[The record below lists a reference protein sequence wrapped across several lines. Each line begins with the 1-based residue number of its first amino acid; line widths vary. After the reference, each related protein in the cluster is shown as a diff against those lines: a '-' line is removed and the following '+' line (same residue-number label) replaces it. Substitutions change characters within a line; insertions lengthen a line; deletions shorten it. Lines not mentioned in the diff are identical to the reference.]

1 MLLYCFLVILR
12 PPKSTLTYPLF
23 PLTMLFRSSRAPAQA
38 AGAMWRASCRAWPLS
53 RIPRGSRRR
62 RGVSPIAS
70 PSAAC
75 AAPPIHHNNHKPE
88 PARQRERAI
97 MPRGKKA
104 VSPVLPENEN
114 DSAGAIA
121 PSVIQSIALGR
132 LMRAPE
138 NVRQTNK
145 AVDVESLADDIAA
158 HGLLQSLIGYAGD
171 TDIDAAAVYIVGGG
185 RRLQA
190 LQLLR

>member
-1 MLLYCFLVILR
+1 
-12 PPKSTLTYPLF
+12 
-23 PLTMLFRSSRAPAQA
+23 
-38 AGAMWRASCRAWPLS
+38 
-53 RIPRGSRRR
+53 
-62 RGVSPIAS
+62 
-70 PSAAC
+70 
-75 AAPPIHHNNHKPE
+75 
-88 PARQRERAI
+88 

-104 VSPVLPENEN
+104 VSPGLPENEN

-145 AVDVESLADDIAA
+145 AVDVESLADAIAA

-171 TDIDAAAVYIVGGG
+171 TDIGAAAVYIVGGG
-185 RRLQA
+185 RRLPA
-190 LQLLR
+190 LQRSEGRRGVKGCVGTGRCRWSRYH

>member
-1 MLLYCFLVILR
+1 
-12 PPKSTLTYPLF
+12 
-23 PLTMLFRSSRAPAQA
+23 
-38 AGAMWRASCRAWPLS
+38 
-53 RIPRGSRRR
+53 
-62 RGVSPIAS
+62 
-70 PSAAC
+70 
-75 AAPPIHHNNHKPE
+75 
-88 PARQRERAI
+88 

-104 VSPVLPENEN
+104 VSPGLPENEN

-171 TDIDAAAVYIVGGG
+171 TDIDAAARSEERRVGNEGVSTCG
-185 RRLQA
+185 FRWA
-190 LQLLR
+190 PEY